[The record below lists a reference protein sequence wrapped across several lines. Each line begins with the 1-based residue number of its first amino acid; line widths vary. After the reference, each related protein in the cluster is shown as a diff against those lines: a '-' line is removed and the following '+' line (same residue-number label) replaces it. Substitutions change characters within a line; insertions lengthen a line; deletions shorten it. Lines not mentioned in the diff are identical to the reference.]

1 MISDPVA
8 LAALIAAATAFAFWL
23 EGRYRWAR
31 NVGAALLAILLGAAL
46 SNLGLVPVGSPVYEG
61 IFGPVTS
68 LAIAWLL
75 ISVRIDDLRA
85 AGPTMLAA
93 FLIGVAGTAIGAV
106 VGTTALAGAFGDDAW
121 KLAGVTTGTYSG
133 GSLNFVAVGRELGLP
148 PSLFAAAT
156 AADNIVTAIWFGA
169 TLMLPLWLSRGT
181 RQIGE
186 APAVQSADAIRD
198 AMPEESVGRT
208 ASSLPSIHE
217 APVLK
222 VLDLTALFA
231 LGFTLIWASEWLSAA
246 VPAVPTVLWLTT
258 LALAVGQIA
267 SVKRLSGAMLLGTV
281 ALHLFLTLMGI
292 SSRVSEIASVGPQ
305 VLYLMAIVVGV
316 HGLVLFGL
324 GRALRLSPG
333 TLSVASQAAIG
344 GPTTAMAMAIA
355 RRWPGL
361 ILPGMAAGLL
371 GYAVGNYLGF
381 GIAYLTRALVGQG
394 L

>member
-1 MISDPVA
+1 MIADPVA
-8 LAALIAAATAFAFWL
+8 LIAVIAAATALAFWL
-23 EGRYRWAR
+23 EGRHRWAR
-31 NVGAALLAILLGAAL
+31 NVGAALIAILLGAAL

-75 ISVRIDDLRA
+75 ISVRLDDLRE
-85 AGPTMLAA
+85 AGPTMLVA
-93 FLIGVAGTAIGAV
+93 FLIGVAGTAIGAL
-106 VGTTALAGAFGDDAW
+106 VGATVLAGAFGDEAW

-169 TLMLPLWLSRGT
+169 TLMLPLWLSKG
-181 RQIGE
+181 GE
-186 APAVQSADAIRD
+186 GIDDVP
-198 AMPEESVGRT
+198 GRT

-217 APVLK
+217 TPGLRA
-222 VLDLTALFA
+222 LDLAALFA
-231 LGFTLIWASEWLSAA
+231 LGFTLIWTAGRLSAA
-246 VPAVPTVLWLTT
+246 VPAVPSVLWLTT
-258 LALAVGQIA
+258 LALAVGQIPA
-267 SVKRLSGAMLLGTV
+267 VRRLSGAMLLGTV
-281 ALHLFLTLMGI
+281 ALHLFFTLMGI

-316 HGLVLFGL
+316 HGLVLYGVGKL
-324 GRALRLSPG
+324 ARLSPG

-355 RRWPGL
+355 RRWPAL
-361 ILPGMAAGLL
+361 ILPGMAVGLL

-381 GIAYLTRALVGQG
+381 GIAYFTRALLG
-394 L
+394 

>member
-1 MISDPVA
+1 MIADPVA
-8 LAALIAAATAFAFWL
+8 LAAVIAAATALAFWL

-31 NVGAALLAILLGAAL
+31 NVGAALIAILLGAAL

-75 ISVRIDDLRA
+75 ISVRLDDLRE

-93 FLIGVAGTAIGAV
+93 FLIGVAGTAIGAL
-106 VGTTALAGAFGDDAW
+106 VGATVLAGAFGDEAW

-169 TLMLPLWLSRGT
+169 TLMLPLWLSSGRRGE
-181 RQIGE
+181 G
-186 APAVQSADAIRD
+186 VADV
-198 AMPEESVGRT
+198 PGRT

-217 APVLK
+217 APELRA
-222 VLDLTALFA
+222 LDLTALFA
-231 LGFTLIWASEWLSAA
+231 LGFALIWAAGSLSAA
-246 VPAVPTVLWLTT
+246 VPAVPSVLWLTT
-258 LALAVGQIA
+258 LALAAGQIPA
-267 SVKRLSGAMLLGTV
+267 VRRLSGAMLLGTV
-281 ALHLFLTLMGI
+281 ALHLFFTLMGI

-316 HGLVLFGL
+316 HGLVLFGVGKL
-324 GRALRLSPG
+324 ARLSPA

-355 RRWPGL
+355 RRWPAL
-361 ILPGMAAGLL
+361 LLPGMAVGLL

-381 GIAYLTRALVGQG
+381 GIAYLTRALMG
-394 L
+394 

>member
-1 MISDPVA
+1 MIADPVA
-8 LAALIAAATAFAFWL
+8 LAAVIAAATAVAFWL

-31 NVGAALLAILLGAAL
+31 NVGAALIAILLGAAL

-75 ISVRIDDLRA
+75 ISVRLADLRE

-93 FLIGVAGTAIGAV
+93 FLIGVAGTAIGAL
-106 VGTTALAGAFGDDAW
+106 VGATVLAGAFGDEAW

-169 TLMLPLWLSRGT
+169 TLLLPLWLSRG
-181 RQIGE
+181 RE
-186 APAVQSADAIRD
+186 KVDEVPA
-198 AMPEESVGRT
+198 RT
-208 ASSLPSIHE
+208 ASSLPSIHD
-217 APVLK
+217 APVLR
-222 VLDLTALFA
+222 VLDVTALFA
-231 LGFTLIWASEWLSAA
+231 LGFTLIWASGRLSAA
-246 VPAVPTVLWLTT
+246 VPAVPSVLWLTT
-258 LALAVGQIA
+258 LALAAGQISA
-267 SVKRLSGAMLLGTV
+267 VRRLSGAMLLGTV
-281 ALHLFLTLMGI
+281 ALHLFFTLMGI

-305 VLYLMAIVVGV
+305 VFYLMAIVVAV
-316 HGLVLFGL
+316 HGLVLYGIGKL
-324 GRALRLSPG
+324 ARLSPA

-355 RRWPGL
+355 RRWPAL
-361 ILPGMAAGLL
+361 ILPGMAVGLL

-381 GIAYLTRALVGQG
+381 GIAYLTRALVG
-394 L
+394 